1 MAFGVSNLGQI
12 EATGDASALFLKKF
26 AGEVLTAFEEKNT
39 MMDKHQVRTITN
51 GKSAQ
56 FPVIGKMTNT
66 QYHAPGD
73 DLLKADGSYTG
84 KIKATERVIH
94 VDRLL
99 TSVVFVDSL
108 EEMVNHYDVRSIYS
122 REIGNALANRLDKN
136 LIRTLAAA
144 ARAPREASDFEPGG
158 FVVSAASE
166 AASASDSQVEIIQTA
181 NCTTQADAFISALF
195 DVAINFDSKDVPEDQ
210 RFCMVTP
217 TIYYMLVDI
226 ADSNNAGVHMSR
238 DFNDA
243 NGSVAKGNVLECAG
257 FKIFKSQHLAENS
270 TDINAVDDEIG
281 IGTEEN
287 DPFGGG
293 VGSAPFGYNGNLNTT
308 GALCFTPQAIG
319 TVKLKDLS
327 VESEYIMQRQGTVML
342 AKYSMG
348 HGILRPACAAEIRTA
363 APQA

>member
-1 MAFGVSNLGQI
+1 MAISPSNLGQI
-12 EATGDASALFLKKF
+12 EATGNATSLFLKTF

-39 MMDKHQVRTITN
+39 MMDKHQVRTITS

-56 FPVIGKMTNT
+56 FPIVGKAATT
-66 QYHAPGD
+66 KYHAPGD
-73 DLLKADGSYTG
+73 DILETSGYTQ
-84 KIKATERVIH
+84 KIKHSERIIH

-99 TSVVFVDSL
+99 TSTVFVDSL
-108 EEMVNHYDVRSIYS
+108 EEMANHYDVRAIYS
-122 REIGNALANRLDKN
+122 REIGNSLANKLDAN

-144 ARAPREASDFEPGG
+144 ARSPRLASDFEPGG

-195 DVAINFDSKDVPEDQ
+195 DVAINFDSKDIPEDN
-210 RFCMVTP
+210 RMCMVTP
-217 TIYYMLVDI
+217 TMYYLLVDL
-226 ADSNNAGVHMSR
+226 AGGNNAGVHMSR

-243 NGSVAKGNVLECAG
+243 NGSVAKGNILEVAG
-257 FKIFKSQHLAENS
+257 FKIFKSQHLSENS
-270 TDINAVDDEIG
+270 TDINAVDDG
-281 IGTEEN
+281 GAFSGTAGTDDN
-287 DPFGGG
+287 DPFG
-293 VGSAPFGYNGNLNTT
+293 SAGIRYNGNLDTT
-308 GALCFTPQAIG
+308 AALCFTPAAIG

-363 APQA
+363 APQG